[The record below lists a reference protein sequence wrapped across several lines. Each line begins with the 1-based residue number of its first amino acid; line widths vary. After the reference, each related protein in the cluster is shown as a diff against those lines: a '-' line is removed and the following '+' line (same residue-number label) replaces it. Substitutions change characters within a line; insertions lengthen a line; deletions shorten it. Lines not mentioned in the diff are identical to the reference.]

1 MSSVIKRDK
10 FDFYGNTMTVQLV
23 QNDPD
28 DTYKLS
34 YSCSIKLY
42 TQKFFVTS
50 TWHPWFG
57 PAFVSIDDYA
67 LAGIKPL
74 IIPSE
79 LALEYGQTA
88 TLLEMK
94 DFFNR
99 VFEETEI
106 EITDGS
112 WLSNPQETFY
122 IHHELLYDDEEPVR
136 IDVDL
141 SQYLLIKIVKEPF
154 MIGVDMLRYVPVN
167 NIFANTRLMRVINGQ
182 LIGDIYIPKD
192 IIPARM
198 AFTAKN
204 IYELIAQQHRENYDK
219 YVGSVFR
226 EIAEQSKTGIARVP
240 WVNTNYKPPM
250 IYTQH
255 VEEIPSR
262 AITIQDIQLT
272 RYGIVR
278 SIER

>member
-10 FDFYGNTMTVQLV
+10 FDFYGNTMIVQLIQDIYNGEQV
-23 QNDPD
+23 
-28 DTYKLS
+28 TYS
-34 YSCSIKLY
+34 AIKFYNKQLN
-42 TQKFFVTS
+42 VMP

-88 TLLEMK
+88 TLLEIK

-154 MIGVDMLRYVPVN
+154 MKGVDILRYVPVN
-167 NIFANTRLMRVINGQ
+167 NIFANTRVMRVINGQ

-204 IYELIAQQHRENYDK
+204 IYGLIAQQHKKNYDK

-240 WVNTNYKPPM
+240 WVNTNYKAPM

>member
-1 MSSVIKRDK
+1 MGTVIKRDK
-10 FDFYGNTMTVQLV
+10 FDFYGNTMFVQLIQDIYNGEQV
-23 QNDPD
+23 
-28 DTYKLS
+28 TYS
-34 YSCSIKLY
+34 AIKFYNKQLN
-42 TQKFFVTS
+42 VMPI
-50 TWHPWFG
+50 WHPWFG

-88 TLLEMK
+88 TLLEIK

-112 WLSNPQETFY
+112 WLSNPQETLY
-122 IHHELLYDDEEPVR
+122 IHHELLYDDEELVR

-141 SQYLLIKIVKEPF
+141 SQYLLIKIVEEPF
-154 MIGVDMLRYVPVN
+154 MIGVDILRYVPVN
-167 NIFANTRLMRVINGQ
+167 NIFAGTRINGQ
-182 LIGDIYIPKD
+182 PIIYIPKD

-204 IYELIAQQHRENYDK
+204 IYELIAQRHRENYDK

-240 WVNTNYKPPM
+240 WVNTNYKAPV
-250 IYTQH
+250 IDTQH

-278 SIER
+278 SIDY

>member
-10 FDFYGNTMTVQLV
+10 FDFYGNTMTVQLIQDIYNGEQV
-23 QNDPD
+23 
-28 DTYKLS
+28 TYS
-34 YSCSIKLY
+34 AIKFYNKQLN
-42 TQKFFVTS
+42 VMP

-88 TLLEMK
+88 TLLEIK

-154 MIGVDMLRYVPVN
+154 MKGVDILRYVPVN
-167 NIFANTRLMRVINGQ
+167 NIFANTRVMRVINGQ

-204 IYELIAQQHRENYDK
+204 IYGLIAQQHRENYDK

-240 WVNTNYKPPM
+240 WVNTNYKAPM

>member
-1 MSSVIKRDK
+1 MGTVIKRDK
-10 FDFYGNTMTVQLV
+10 FDFYGNTMFVQLIQDIYDGEQV
-23 QNDPD
+23 
-28 DTYKLS
+28 TYS
-34 YSCSIKLY
+34 AIKFYNKQLN
-42 TQKFFVTS
+42 VMS
-50 TWHPWFG
+50 TWHSWFG

-88 TLLEMK
+88 TLLEIK

-112 WLSNPQETFY
+112 WLSNPQETLY

-167 NIFANTRLMRVINGQ
+167 NIFADTRVINGQ
-182 LIGDIYIPKD
+182 PIGVIYIPKD

-204 IYELIAQQHRENYDK
+204 IYELIAQRHRENYDK

-240 WVNTNYKPPM
+240 WVNTNYKAPR